1 MYKFVFQLV
10 KIMEEQKQQLQK
22 SHQSFD
28 NSCVLF
34 VCNKWDI
41 VKERDQ
47 REEGTEEKVWNET
60 LEKLQKYF
68 PGFKKDNVFKFSVT
82 EVNTDV
88 NKPFLIYQI
97 KMVFRCSCCSSVLT
111 HKLHCVLA
119 IMAKVLSKSY

>member
-1 MYKFVFQLV
+1 
-10 KIMEEQKQQLQK
+10 MEEQKQQLQK

-82 EVNTDV
+82 EVNIDV
-88 NKPFLIYQI
+88 NKPFLICLI
-97 KMVFRCSCCSSVLT
+97 KNCFSVQLF
-111 HKLHCVLA
+111 
-119 IMAKVLSKSY
+119 